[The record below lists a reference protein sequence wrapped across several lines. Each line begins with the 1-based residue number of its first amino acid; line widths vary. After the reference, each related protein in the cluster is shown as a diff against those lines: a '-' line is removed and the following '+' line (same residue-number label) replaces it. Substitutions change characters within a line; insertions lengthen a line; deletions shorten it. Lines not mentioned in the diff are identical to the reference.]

1 MQVSIEKAELHW
13 TTNSEANRLRHWIW
27 KKPIVQHCNMVHDRM
42 VMIWKVQWCSWINQN
57 ESFSI
62 ISKLQNEKRK
72 ESRLYYISKRY
83 LTLDLLGSVFAF
95 LTSRK
100 PQCLGMHLWTVRRV
114 RNAGGQYLAFE
125 KLPKRSTLC
134 FALLPQKLSNILEE
148 RWSFLILSEQS
159 YSDLTAFPFKSF
171 KSYFV
176 EWRGE

>member
-1 MQVSIEKAELHW
+1 MKSAMMQLDKSKW
-13 TTNSEANRLRHWIW
+13 
-27 KKPIVQHCNMVHDRM
+27 
-42 VMIWKVQWCSWINQN
+42 
-57 ESFSI
+57 
-62 ISKLQNEKRK
+62 KLQHHQQTSKWEKKRK
-72 ESRLYYISKRY
+72 QIVLYFK
-83 LTLDLLGSVFAF
+83 TLFDFGLFGSVFAI

-148 RWSFLILSEQS
+148 RWSFVILSEQS

-176 EWRGE
+176 EWRGEKKEAEITEKEHKSG

>member
-83 LTLDLLGSVFAF
+83 LTLGLFGSVFAF

-114 RNAGGQYLAFE
+114 RNARDNIWLSKNSQKGQLY
-125 KLPKRSTLC
+125 
-134 FALLPQKLSNILEE
+134 ALHFCHKNFQTSWKKDGL
-148 RWSFLILSEQS
+148 F
-159 YSDLTAFPFKSF
+159 
-171 KSYFV
+171 
-176 EWRGE
+176 

>member
-1 MQVSIEKAELHW
+1 MKSAMMQLDKSKW
-13 TTNSEANRLRHWIW
+13 
-27 KKPIVQHCNMVHDRM
+27 
-42 VMIWKVQWCSWINQN
+42 
-57 ESFSI
+57 
-62 ISKLQNEKRK
+62 KLQHHQQTSKWEKKRK
-72 ESRLYYISKRY
+72 QIVLYFK
-83 LTLDLLGSVFAF
+83 TLFDFGLLGSVFAF

-159 YSDLTAFPFKSF
+159 YCVTWQLFLSSLSSHILWNGEGKRRRQKSQ
-171 KSYFV
+171 KKNINLDSSSRKRAHV
-176 EWRGE
+176 DKMSLGNERSL

>member
-1 MQVSIEKAELHW
+1 
-13 TTNSEANRLRHWIW
+13 
-27 KKPIVQHCNMVHDRM
+27 MVHDRM

-72 ESRLYYISKRY
+72 ESRLYYISKHY
-83 LTLDLLGSVFAF
+83 LTLGLFGSVFAF

-159 YSDLTAFPFKSF
+159 YCVTWQLFISSLSSHILWNGEGKRRRQKSQ
-171 KSYFV
+171 KKNINLDSSSRKRAHV
-176 EWRGE
+176 DKMSLGNERSL